1 MPRLAG
7 EPVPVFLTVKK
18 YAVFQVAVF
27 RNHRHRRWFSEDSKA
42 NKTVISPPQ
51 EVFVAFVN
59 EDDSNE
65 TPQDYDPP
73 VIGDTVTFPLS
84 AKSTTIGAPCPATKM
99 LGADNPK
106 LESLRTFRD
115 SKLAQSAL
123 GRKVIQMYYTNS
135 GSINDTLDR
144 NPVLQ
149 ALARRMLE
157 MIAPLVGNN

>member
-1 MPRLAG
+1 M
-7 EPVPVFLTVKK
+7 
-18 YAVFQVAVF
+18 FQVSFF
-27 RNHRHRRWFSEDSKA
+27 RSHRHRRWLSEDSKA
-42 NKTVISPPQ
+42 NKTVISPQ

-84 AKSTTIGAPCPATKM
+84 TKSTTIGAPCPAKQV

-106 LESLRTFRD
+106 LENLSTFRD
-115 SKLAQSAL
+115 SKLAQSAI
-123 GRKVIQMYYTNS
+123 GHKVIQIYYTNAA
-135 GSINDTLDR
+135 GINAALDR
-144 NPVLQ
+144 NPALQ
-149 ALARRMLE
+149 ALACRMLE